1 MFELEKQSLA
11 KADAIFAVLK
21 NNKWEQRNK
30 IFMFYEDAPLQ
41 QFNTLYKEILA
52 LNKQMMQVSVQNQEE
67 IAEKL

>member
-1 MFELEKQSLA
+1 MFELEKQILA
-11 KADAIFAVLK
+11 NADAIFAVLK

-30 IFMFYEDAPLQ
+30 IFMFYEDESLQ

-52 LNKQMMQVSVQNQEE
+52 LNKQMKQVSVQNQEE